1 MAMCLFDLCDDILE
15 LIEVELEPR
24 LKYNK
29 VVREYKDPR
38 FHKST
43 NRIIKD
49 MKPYHGGVHPGRH
62 YLRVIYPM
70 PRGFCHWC
78 INRFKCED
86 INLYGMLIR
95 TDRSRYHHQHHD
107 VQGDV
112 ASSSSIRDYTHNDID
127 VVLTQLGVKRFKS
140 LLKREKLSKVIKFKE
155 CAI

>member
-49 MKPYHGGVHPGRH
+49 MNTFHRDVHPGRH

-70 PRGFCHWC
+70 SRGFCHWC

-107 VQGDV
+107 V
-112 ASSSSIRDYTHNDID
+112 ASYSSVRDYTHNDID
-127 VVLTQLGVKRFKS
+127 AVLTQLGVKRFKS

-155 CAI
+155 CTI